1 MSILGRV
8 VAVLLG
14 VAIAVTLPF
23 TLLALA
29 WGRVLFSP
37 EQMTDIL
44 AGELVNSGALQQ
56 FAIEAMLS
64 REDTLADESPG
75 GGPLDFLGRQ
85 RLDELLASLFPPDW
99 ARSQINGIVEDLY
112 AWIDNDRLKPEL
124 GIDIEPVTDRLQAG
138 GAEELAREV
147 VSSWPACGQE
157 QIQLLEID
165 ALVRGELPPFFCQPP
180 EPLRSR
186 VIATATDFI
195 LGQTRNLPSFVSLGQ
210 GDGAEAPP
218 ESIMQSKRSLRFLRG
233 FAEVGWMLP
242 ASLLGLI
249 VAVTVRSWPGLL
261 RWWGGPILGAGLG
274 TFTTLGTSKAIAE
287 QARNSQPFHSTVGA
301 FLEPVVQDVID
312 RLLDAVGGRMFVLAF
327 AITALGLAMLLAGIF
342 LDRTLR
348 RAHPSTGSG

>member
-1 MSILGRV
+1 MSSLGRV

-14 VAIAVTLPF
+14 VAVAVSLPF

-29 WGRVLFSP
+29 WGTVLFSP

-64 REDTLADESPG
+64 RGDTPADESPG

-99 ARSQINGIVEDLY
+99 ARSQINRIVKDLY

-124 GIDIEPVTDRLQAG
+124 GIDIQPVTDRLQAG
-138 GAEELAREV
+138 GAKELAREV
-147 VSSWPACGQE
+147 VSSWPDCGQE
-157 QIQLLEID
+157 QIQLLKID

-186 VIATATDFI
+186 MIATATDFI
-195 LGQTRNLPSFVSLGQ
+195 LSQTRNLPSFVSLGQ

-218 ESIMQSKRSLRFLRG
+218 ESIMESKRSLRFLRG
-233 FAEVGWMLP
+233 FAEVGWMLSV
-242 ASLLGLI
+242 SLLGLI
-249 VAVTVRSWPGLL
+249 VAVTVRSWPALL

-274 TFTTLGTSKAIAE
+274 TFMTLGTSEAIAE

-342 LDRTLR
+342 LDR
-348 RAHPSTGSG
+348 RARTSASP